1 MRDPDDPSIVQ
12 HAQFWWRDNG
22 GIMFGSDRDG
32 GVGPATG
39 VGCCNIVVA
48 SDEEVDATL
57 QGALVAGGTPLND
70 VNEPPHGGRN
80 VAVSDPEGNIWNIDS
95 STRGCETPQR
105 PWSCHRGFS
114 EAWRLCPV
122 AQLSRI
128 PATCNPTSETP
139 SAPDDAS
146 P

>member
-1 MRDPDDPSIVQ
+1 MTQPQLFQCFRFTDADRAITFLRALGFVEQLTVRDPDDPSIVQ
-12 HAQFWWRDNG
+12 HAQFRWRENG

-57 QGALVAGGTPLND
+57 QRALEAGGTQLND

-80 VAVSDPEGNIWNIDS
+80 VAVTDPEGNIWNIDS
-95 STRGCETPQR
+95 YPGE
-105 PWSCHRGFS
+105 
-114 EAWRLCPV
+114 
-122 AQLSRI
+122 
-128 PATCNPTSETP
+128 
-139 SAPDDAS
+139 
-146 P
+146 